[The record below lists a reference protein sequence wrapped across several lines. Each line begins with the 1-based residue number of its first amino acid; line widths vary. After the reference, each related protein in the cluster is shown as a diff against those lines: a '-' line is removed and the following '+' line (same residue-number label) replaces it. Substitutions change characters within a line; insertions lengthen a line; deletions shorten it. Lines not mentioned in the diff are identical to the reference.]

1 MRSFREF
8 FFPFFF
14 FPFNYSFT
22 LADSLLRPSHMKELF
37 RLCKSKTVVWKELPY
52 GDHNSSVA
60 EPGYFNYIDEFIWR
74 NVLGG

>member
-1 MRSFREF
+1 VSLPFH
-8 FFPFFF
+8 FP
-14 FPFNYSFT
+14 PDDDDLT
-22 LADSLLRPSHMKELF
+22 LPRPSHMKELF

>member
-1 MRSFREF
+1 MRSFRESCL
-8 FFPFFF
+8 PAI
-14 FPFNYSFT
+14 PQQTDLIVLIVIN
-22 LADSLLRPSHMKELF
+22 RPSHMKELF

>member
-8 FFPFFF
+8 FSLPCSL
-14 FPFNYSFT
+14 SF
-22 LADSLLRPSHMKELF
+22 ADSLPRPSHMKELF

-74 NVLGG
+74 NVLDG

>member
-1 MRSFREF
+1 M
-8 FFPFFF
+8 
-14 FPFNYSFT
+14 NAIVLT
-22 LADSLLRPSHMKELF
+22 LFLRPSHMKELF
-37 RLCKSKTVVWKELPY
+37 RLCRSKTVVWKELPY